1 MDLGLAGG
9 TALVTGGRRGIGAG
23 VVRALAAEGVRVAIL
38 DRVRD
43 QETEGVL
50 ADVGAMGGSALA
62 LEGDAADFGTAEG
75 AVGRVTEE
83 WGGLDVLVCSAG
95 VTRDRVSWRMT
106 PEEWDEVLRVN
117 LTGTFACARAAGA
130 AMRKRGKGGRIVA
143 VSSINGL
150 RGKFGQANY
159 AASKAGIHGL
169 VKTLARELGPS
180 GVTVNAVAPGLVRT
194 PMTRGL
200 PESIVSRARGETVTG
215 RLTETGDVAAVVTFL
230 ASRAAGQI
238 TGQILRVDG
247 GQYM

>member
-1 MDLGLAGG
+1 VDAGLDGR
-9 TALVTGGRRGIGAG
+9 TALVTGGRRGIGAA
-23 VVRALAAEGVRVAIL
+23 VVRALAAEGAHVAVL
-38 DRVRD
+38 DRVGGEELEAVLR
-43 QETEGVL
+43 QVEG
-50 ADVGAMGGSALA
+50 AGGRALA
-62 LEGDAADFGTAEG
+62 LGGDAADFRTADD
-75 AVGRVTEE
+75 AVTRVVEE

-95 VTRDRVSWRMT
+95 VTRDRVSWKMT

-130 AMRKRGKGGRIVA
+130 AMRRRGMGGRIVA

-194 PMTRGL
+194 PMTEGL
-200 PESIVSRARGETVTG
+200 SAEAVSRSLDETVTG
-215 RLTETGDVAAVVTFL
+215 RLTDPDDVASAVVFL
-230 ASRAAGQI
+230 ASRSAGQI
-238 TGQILRVDG
+238 TGQVLKVDG

>member
-1 MDLGLAGG
+1 VDAGLDGR
-9 TALVTGGRRGIGAG
+9 TALVTGGRRGIGAA
-23 VVRALAAEGVRVAIL
+23 VVRALAAEGAHVAVL
-38 DRVRD
+38 DRVGGEELEAVLR
-43 QETEGVL
+43 QVEG
-50 ADVGAMGGSALA
+50 AGGRALA
-62 LEGDAADFGTAEG
+62 LEGDAADFRTADD
-75 AVGRVTEE
+75 AVTRVVEE

-95 VTRDRVSWRMT
+95 VTRDRVSWKMT

-130 AMRKRGKGGRIVA
+130 AMRRRGMGGRIVA

-194 PMTRGL
+194 PMTEGL
-200 PESIVSRARGETVTG
+200 SAEAVSRSLDETVTG
-215 RLTETGDVAAVVTFL
+215 RLTDPDDVASAVVFL
-230 ASRAAGQI
+230 ASRSAGQI
-238 TGQILRVDG
+238 TGQVLKVDG

>member
-1 MDLGLAGG
+1 MDLGLTDR
-9 TALVTGGRRGIGAG
+9 TALVTGGRGGIGRA
-23 VVRALAAEGVRVAIL
+23 VVRTLAGEGVKVAIL

-43 QETEGVL
+43 EKADGVL

-62 LEGDAADFGTAEG
+62 LEGDAADFGTAED
-75 AVGRVTEE
+75 AVARVVEE
-83 WGGLDVLVCSAG
+83 WGGLDVLVCCAG
-95 VTRDRVSWRMT
+95 VTRDRVSWKMT

-130 AMRKRGKGGRIVA
+130 VMRRQRKGGRIVA

-169 VKTLARELGPS
+169 VKTLARELGS
-180 GVTVNAVAPGLVRT
+180 AGVTVNAVAPGLVRT
-194 PMTRGL
+194 PMTRRL
-200 PESIVSRARGETVTG
+200 PESIISRAREETATG
-215 RLTETGDVAAVVTFL
+215 RLTETEDVAALVAFL
-230 ASRAAGQI
+230 ASGAAGQI